1 MEATMMHL
9 ALERQPDKTRT
20 SGQIGIGMAI
30 TGLFALLICSLL
42 LLPSGAFA
50 QEFRATISGSITD
63 PTGAVVPSASIMET
77 QTGTINRTT
86 SDGAGLYVVP
96 FLPPGNYS
104 ITVTKKGFATL
115 TRAGITLQ
123 AQEHPI
129 INLALT
135 VGGAN
140 QSVTVTAEAPLVNLE
155 NASVGDV
162 ISTQSVEDLPQN
174 GRTPV
179 VLTELSVGVITTSAP
194 GITHPFD
201 NNAANSWSISGT
213 PNQVSEVLLDGSPD
227 LTMLG
232 AQAYSPTQDSV
243 QEVSVQPFAT
253 DASFGHT
260 IGGVIN
266 QITKSGTNKIHGTM
280 YEFNQIPN
288 LDANLYFNSAYYQS
302 TAKPTPTFHY
312 NQYGLT
318 VGGPVLIPKI
328 FNGRNKLF
336 FFFAWEG
343 LKDNTPASQF
353 VTVPTDA
360 EKIGDFSAL

>member
-1 MEATMMHL
+1 MEATMMHFAVERKINRASTAWHSGSGVAVAGLIAL
-9 ALERQPDKTRT
+9 A
-20 SGQIGIGMAI
+20 I
-30 TGLFALLICSLL
+30 FSLL
-42 LLPSGAFA
+42 LIPTGAFA
-50 QEFRATISGSITD
+50 QEFRATISGTVTD
-63 PTGAVVPSASIMET
+63 ATGAVVPGASIMVTET

-86 SDGAGLYVVP
+86 SDNAGQYVVP
-96 FLPPGNYS
+96 FLLPGNYAIS
-104 ITVTKKGFATL
+104 VTKKGFETL
-115 TRAGITLQ
+115 TRAGVTLQ

-135 VGGAN
+135 VGSST
-140 QSVTVTAEAPLVNLE
+140 QTVTVTAEAPLINLD

-162 ISTQSVEDLPQN
+162 ISTQSVEDLPLN

-288 LDANLYFNSAYYQS
+288 LDANLYFDSAYYNKG

-312 NQYGLT
+312 NQYGLS
-318 VGGPVLIPKI
+318 VGGPILIPKL

-336 FFFAWEG
+336 FFFAC
-343 LKDNTPASQF
+343 DVVP
-353 VTVPTDA
+353 VVRTVFA
-360 EKIGDFSAL
+360 FFLSGCSCLWF